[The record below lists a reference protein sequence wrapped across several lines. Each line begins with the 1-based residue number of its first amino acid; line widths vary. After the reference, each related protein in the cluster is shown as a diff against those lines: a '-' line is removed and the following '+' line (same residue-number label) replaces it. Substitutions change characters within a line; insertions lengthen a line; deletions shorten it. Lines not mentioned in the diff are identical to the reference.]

1 MKPRQRFLIIITF
14 RGVHFH
20 QDKNFLKKLVRLKRD
35 GMCGN
40 NVECKEKE
48 QEHLQKRHSFSPH
61 VPTRRFNYLKEKLS
75 KESCIHTSILSAI
88 RCRMEAIPMLGKSV
102 KHHKAHQI
110 KRYVFICW
118 CIYYALLTLILSTLL
133 DINKVTEMSYRLKV
147 SFFVTSILIEGAS
160 QNIGVPY
167 RYLHVLEENKNKYN
181 AFLLV
186 NISTAIFLVLSWQ
199 CVSLTYKVFYCQI
212 FKIALILY
220 FETLD
225 KAFPGNIKLKNIK
238 GNIKDTYR

>member
-1 MKPRQRFLIIITF
+1 MVCAETTSSAKKKSRSTYKKDIRFHPMFQQEDLII
-14 RGVHFH
+14 
-20 QDKNFLKKLVRLKRD
+20 LKK
-35 GMCGN
+35 
-40 NVECKEKE
+40 
-48 QEHLQKRHSFSPH
+48 
-61 VPTRRFNYLKEKLS
+61 KLS

-181 AFLLV
+181 AFLFV

>member
-35 GMCGN
+35 GMCEN
-40 NVECKEKE
+40 NVECKENYRNTYKKDIRFHPMFQ
-48 QEHLQKRHSFSPH
+48 QEDS
-61 VPTRRFNYLKEKLS
+61 TILKKKLY

-160 QNIGVPY
+160 QNIGIPY

-181 AFLLV
+181 AFL
-186 NISTAIFLVLSWQ
+186 STAIFLVLSWQ

-225 KAFPGNIKLKNIK
+225 KAFPSNIKLKNIK

>member
-1 MKPRQRFLIIITF
+1 M
-14 RGVHFH
+14 
-20 QDKNFLKKLVRLKRD
+20 
-35 GMCGN
+35 
-40 NVECKEKE
+40 
-48 QEHLQKRHSFSPH
+48 
-61 VPTRRFNYLKEKLS
+61 
-75 KESCIHTSILSAI
+75 
-88 RCRMEAIPMLGKSV
+88 
-102 KHHKAHQI
+102 
-110 KRYVFICW
+110 
-118 CIYYALLTLILSTLL
+118 

-147 SFFVTSILIEGAS
+147 SLFVTSILIEGAS

-238 GNIKDTYR
+238 GTLRIHTDKSQKLSTLWLSWNEIAEIRNPPEAEIPIKSDA